1 MLRNLTIYMAY
12 ADYPHTLCRTAVQFF
27 YLGACGAQAK
37 NDNMVRLRLKAITR
51 VQVVYESTQ
60 QMIGKLDRVAAGAAD
75 GVVVIGM

>member
-1 MLRNLTIYMAY
+1 M
-12 ADYPHTLCRTAVQFF
+12 QFF